1 MQPYMDD
8 QTYQIKIYGIVQGV
22 GFRPFIYHL
31 AKTFRVKGQVY
42 NTTEGVV
49 ILANFSSIFMLDCFI
64 NEIKNKK
71 PEPSVIED
79 IEFKKTRYLSFTD
92 FQIVK
97 SKKSEEKF
105 QLISPDIATC
115 KACIKDIRDPLQRR
129 YDYAFTNCT
138 NCGPRFTIIE
148 GMPYDRPKTAMSS
161 FTMCPD
167 CQHEYDDSDD
177 RRFHAQ
183 PNACPACGPR
193 LTLFNNKNE
202 PIDAVDPLKECA
214 HLLKDGKIIALKSLG
229 GFQIATSAINDGAVR
244 MLRKRKNRPLKPFA
258 VMVKDLSSAKKL
270 FKINKVQEK
279 SMLSS
284 RAPILL
290 LEKKYKAPISELVSG
305 YNDCEGVML
314 PYTPLHHILFKYLDF
329 PLVMTSANVTEE
341 PIISENIEV
350 LNKLKNIC
358 DYFLT
363 HDRKISSKYDD
374 SLVRIFED
382 KEMVLRRARG
392 YAPYP
397 LKLKVPLQKKTVFG
411 AGSHEKNTFCFL
423 RQKYAIISQHIGDL
437 ENYDATIFYRETID
451 QYKKIFNIS
460 DVDCIVY
467 DLHPD
472 YYSSKFAKE
481 MSCALKIPLSHHKA
495 HILSVIAENNIK
507 DDLIG
512 FAWDGTGMGEDGKI
526 WGSEV
531 FFVNKDLAFK
541 RVAHLSEFALPGGA
555 VSVEKP
561 YRMALTLLYDQY
573 TRGAGTN
580 PRSFPSFVYNDFP
593 FFKKI
598 VSEQELDLITKQLK
612 NSFKTPLTTSMG
624 RLFDALSSLL
634 DLTHISSY
642 EGEAAVHLQMCAS
655 TDCFEEYK
663 IKTIE
668 DSGKI
673 LIDVN
678 DLISKII
685 YDLVQCVDKE
695 VVSAKFHNTMSNII
709 CSLSKIFRDHYNIRN
724 IALSGGVFQN
734 YRIFE
739 RSFQLLRESGFQV
752 YSNFKVP
759 VNDGCVSLGQAFY
772 GSALLK
778 NSIGGKS

>member
-1 MQPYMDD
+1 M
-8 QTYQIKIYGIVQGV
+8 
-22 GFRPFIYHL
+22 
-31 AKTFRVKGQVY
+31 
-42 NTTEGVV
+42 
-49 ILANFSSIFMLDCFI
+49 
-64 NEIKNKK
+64 
-71 PEPSVIED
+71 
-79 IEFKKTRYLSFTD
+79 
-92 FQIVK
+92 
-97 SKKSEEKF
+97 
-105 QLISPDIATC
+105 
-115 KACIKDIRDPLQRR
+115 
-129 YDYAFTNCT
+129 
-138 NCGPRFTIIE
+138 
-148 GMPYDRPKTAMSS
+148 
-161 FTMCPD
+161 
-167 CQHEYDDSDD
+167 
-177 RRFHAQ
+177 
-183 PNACPACGPR
+183 
-193 LTLFNNKNE
+193 
-202 PIDAVDPLKECA
+202 
-214 HLLKDGKIIALKSLG
+214 
-229 GFQIATSAINDGAVR
+229 
-244 MLRKRKNRPLKPFA
+244 
-258 VMVKDLSSAKKL
+258 
-270 FKINKVQEK
+270 
-279 SMLSS
+279 
-284 RAPILL
+284 
-290 LEKKYKAPISELVSG
+290 LEKKSNGPISELVSG

-329 PLVMTSANVTEE
+329 PLVMTSANISEE
-341 PIISENIEV
+341 PIISKNVEV
-350 LNKLKNIC
+350 FKKLKNIC

-382 KEMVLRRARG
+382 KEMLLRRARG

-437 ENYDATIFYRETID
+437 ENYDATVFYRDTID
-451 QYKKIFNIS
+451 QYKKIFHIS

-467 DLHPD
+467 DMHPD

-512 FAWDGTGMGEDGKI
+512 FAWDGTGMGEDQKI

-531 FFVNKDLAFK
+531 FFVNKDLEFK
-541 RVAHLSEFALPGGA
+541 RIAHLSEFALTGGA

-573 TRGAGTN
+573 IHNAGSN
-580 PRSFPSFVYNDFP
+580 PNSFSSYVYNGFP

-598 VSEQELDLITKQLK
+598 VSEQEIDLITKQLK
-612 NSFKTPLTTSMG
+612 TGFNTPATTSMG
-624 RLFDALSSLL
+624 RLFDGLSSIL

-655 TDCFEEYK
+655 SGCFEEYK

-668 DSGKI
+668 DNGQI

-685 YDLVQCVDKE
+685 YDLDQRVGKE
-695 VVSAKFHNTMSNII
+695 VISAKFHNSMSNTI
-709 CSLSKIFRDHYNIRN
+709 CGLSKIFRDHYNISN

-734 YRIFE
+734 YRILE
-739 RSFQLLRESGFQV
+739 RSFRLLRESGFQV

-759 VNDGCVSLGQAFY
+759 VNDGCVSLGQAYY
-772 GSALLK
+772 GSELLK